1 MNYLKSFSAFSAQ
14 FPIWEL
20 NNADIRGFTQNLVLR
35 YFIHYMSNVSDNAA
49 NKETEQGQFSHGGV
63 YRKQASHIPNPPN
76 LIQNIKQ

>member
-1 MNYLKSFSAFSAQ
+1 MNYLKSLSAFSAQ

-20 NNADIRGFTQNLVLR
+20 NNADIHGFTQNLMLR

-63 YRKQASHIPNPPN
+63 CRKTSITYP
-76 LIQNIKQ
+76 